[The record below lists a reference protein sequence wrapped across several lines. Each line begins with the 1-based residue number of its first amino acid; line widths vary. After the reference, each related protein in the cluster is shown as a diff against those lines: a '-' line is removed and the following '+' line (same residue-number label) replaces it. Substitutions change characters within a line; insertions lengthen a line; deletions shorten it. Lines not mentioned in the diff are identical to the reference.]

1 MLFKERRERIFA
13 SASGFESLNHTGVVV
28 SQALMSPS
36 ASSNVFIFLSSWA
49 FVFVYE
55 NTAIYEKIKILA
67 LTSVSE
73 YHLTVGQLKVEENKH
88 LKVLSNDLEHPRVG
102 VVSPNWLI
110 WKLIRLNI
118 YLPPTVCL
126 PSCANAFHSLTSL
139 WHSWEVE
146 LKHWSR

>member
-88 LKVLSNDLEHPRVG
+88 LKV
-102 VVSPNWLI
+102 
-110 WKLIRLNI
+110 
-118 YLPPTVCL
+118 
-126 PSCANAFHSLTSL
+126 
-139 WHSWEVE
+139 
-146 LKHWSR
+146 